1 MPANSTGTIAVNV
14 DIDTYTPATRG
25 AFVASG
31 LYEFSPQDGTVRF
44 RNIPAVGAGGNTVGL
59 LVVLPDNPS
68 DGDTYEFV
76 DADGSLSVGPTL
88 ATTHDI
94 IVTIADAGNTGR
106 NFEGT
111 GAAAPAPL
119 VAIGLV
125 APFSGG
131 RFQFDAKHNA
141 WLFTQWASPLFNAQK
156 EVATT
161 GNAPIAPSNFAG
173 GAAANLIAFLMPVNT
188 GLGLYSL
195 QLMLLATLAAADAD
209 FELDVSIVTNVTAF
223 SGGTL
228 IGAAL
233 PAPQIRYNGGSPVV
247 VTGDAPV
254 ACQGTK
260 QDVATGNI
268 AAVMSTITELV
279 QLSKA
284 TAALT
289 LGTAVVVAI
298 KTAAQAVSAM
308 SMSASLR
315 LVE

>member
-1 MPANSTGTIAVNV
+1 MPANSTTAIAVNV
-14 DIDTYTPATRG
+14 DVDTYTPFTG
-25 AFVASG
+25 TPTASG
-31 LYEFSPQDGTVRF
+31 RYEFSPQDGTVRF
-44 RNIPAVGAGGNTVGL
+44 RNIPAAGTNTVGL

-76 DADGSLSVGPTL
+76 DADGSLVIGPTL

-94 IVTIADAGNTGR
+94 AVEIADAGNTGR
-106 NFEGT
+106 VFEGT
-111 GAAAPAPL
+111 GIAGVGGTVLGFISA
-119 VAIGLV
+119 
-125 APFSGG
+125 FSGG

-141 WLFTQWASPLFNAQK
+141 WLFTQFASALFNAQK

-161 GNAPIAPSNFAG
+161 GNAPITPSNFAG
-173 GAAANLIAFLMPVNT
+173 GAAANLLAFLMPVNS

-195 QLMLLATLAAADAD
+195 QAMLLSTLAAADAD
-209 FELDVSIVTNVTAF
+209 FELDVSIITNVTAF

-228 IGAAL
+228 IGSAL

-254 ACQGTK
+254 ACQGTT
-260 QDVATGNI
+260 QMVATGNI
-268 AAVMSTITELV
+268 SAVMSTITELL
-279 QLSKA
+279 QLTKA
-284 TAALT
+284 TAANT
-289 LGTAVVVAI
+289 LGTAVVIAI

>member
-1 MPANSTGTIAVNV
+1 MPANSTTAIAVNV
-14 DIDTYTPATRG
+14 DVDTYVP
-25 AFVASG
+25 FVGSPTASG
-31 LYEFSPQDGTVRF
+31 RYEFSPQDGTVRF
-44 RNIPAVGAGGNTVGL
+44 RNIPALGTNTVGL
-59 LVVLPDNPS
+59 LLVLPDNPS

-76 DADGSLSVGPTL
+76 DADGSLGVGSSSALTR
-88 ATTHDI
+88 DI
-94 IVTIADAGNTGR
+94 VVEIADAGATGR
-106 NFEGT
+106 TFEGT
-111 GAAAPAPL
+111 GLLFAGPPPVLGFAT
-119 VAIGLV
+119 
-125 APFSGG
+125 PFSGG

-141 WLFTQWASPLFNAQK
+141 WLFTQFASALFDAQT
-156 EVATT
+156 EVLST
-161 GNAPIAPSNFAG
+161 GNAPITPSNFAG
-173 GAAANLIAFLMPVNT
+173 GAAANLIAFLMPAKA

-209 FELDVSIVTNVTAF
+209 FELDVSIITNVTAF
-223 SGGTL
+223 SGGAQ
-228 IGAAL
+228 IGTTNL
-233 PAPQIRYNGGSPVV
+233 QIRYNGGSPVV

-268 AAVMSTITELV
+268 AAVMSTITEIL
-279 QLSKA
+279 QLSRPSVA
-284 TAALT
+284 GA